1 MLIHISGLISI
12 RSHLCVI
19 IVFAVFCFRQPYNPD
34 VESSKG
40 SQPANRKKLRTVSK
54 LIESEDEEMGF
65 SSRGTLCDQ
74 ERRRTT
80 LNAYS
85 KEQRRTR
92 IGTHNQEEIFTT
104 SVTCSQGRG
113 AEGKQMQ
120 RQAKRSILRSHKS
133 SHKHSERRVGFSML
147 NAASTTQLE
156 ASHFLLDSGEAAE
169 THPKVCEWAMSSTHH
184 PTPTASQHNI
194 HGDTQHNVCGDTQH
208 NVCGDTQHNIHD
220 DTKHNVC
227 GDTQHNVCGDT
238 QHNIRG
244 DTQHNVCGDTQHNIH
259 GDTQHNIHGDTQHN
273 IHGDTQHNIRCDT
286 LHDRDTMMKTESYSD
301 YRSVSIPG
309 DFQRPERDGCM
320 QHESVAAATRESVAA
335 ATGESVAAATRAPQM
350 HSQNIS
356 MEPDGSEKMFVQMQQ
371 RDNYVTYENISQI
384 VQEEVYDDTRV
395 SAASDTGEIML

>member
-1 MLIHISGLISI
+1 MIHIGGLISI

-19 IVFAVFCFRQPYNPD
+19 IVFAVFFFRQPYNPD

-92 IGTHNQEEIFTT
+92 IGTHNQEEISTT
-104 SVTCSQGRG
+104 SVACSQGRG

-133 SHKHSERRVGFSML
+133 SHKHSERRVDFSML

-208 NVCGDTQHNIHD
+208 NIH
-220 DTKHNVC
+220 
-227 GDTQHNVCGDT
+227 
-238 QHNIRG
+238 
-244 DTQHNVCGDTQHNIH
+244 GDTQHNIH

-273 IHGDTQHNIRCDT
+273 IHGDTQHNIRGDTQHNVCGDTQHNIHGDTQHNVCGDTQHNIRGDTQHNIRGDTQHNIHGDTQHNKHGDTQHNIRCDT
-286 LHDRDTMMKTESYSD
+286 LHDRDTMMKTE
-301 YRSVSIPG
+301 V
-309 DFQRPERDGCM
+309 RDGCI
-320 QHESVAAATRESVAA
+320 QHVSVAA
-335 ATGESVAAATRAPQM
+335 ATGAPQM
-350 HSQNIS
+350 HSQNVS
-356 MEPDGSEKMFVQMQQ
+356 MEPDGSQKMFVQMQQ
-371 RDNYVTYENISQI
+371 RDNYVTYENIPQI